1 MKIKLLVLAL
11 VTLAWSAGAVSAK
24 AATAA
29 SAAPLGATT
38 KPPPNPHKPSK
49 DEKDADKGQKEEA
62 KDAAA
67 AEKGAAHD
75 AAAADHAAAK
85 DAAATVKDAAKATKV
100 QTKAETKAARA
111 AAKELKFKRSM
122 QRLGYT
128 CRGGTTHV
136 FATVVSITPST
147 PGSPATETTP
157 EVLPTPPSMMIE
169 VVKGNSRGRLLI
181 GSETSITFTA
191 GTEVIRRGTMPGI
204 AGTLPV
210 GSTIMIDLR
219 LCTPPDTDLTDG
231 VSPTPVLVARKIFA
245 RV

>member
-1 MKIKLLVLAL
+1 MKLKLLVLAL
-11 VTLAWSAGAVSAK
+11 VTLAWSAGAATAK
-24 AATAA
+24 ATTAA
-29 SAAPLGATT
+29 SAAPFGAAT
-38 KPPPNPHKPSK
+38 KPPPKPPNPNKPSK
-49 DEKDADKGQKEEA
+49 DDKDAAKDEKGAA

-75 AAAADHAAAK
+75 AAAAEK
-85 DAAATVKDAAKATKV
+85 DAAATAKDAAKATKA
-100 QTKAETKAARA
+100 QTKAEIKAARA
-111 AAKELKFKRSM
+111 AAKELKFNRSM
-122 QRLGYT
+122 RSLGYT

-169 VVKGNSRGRLLI
+169 VTKGNVRGRLLV
-181 GSETSITFTA
+181 GTQTSITFTA
-191 GTEVIRRGTMPGI
+191 GTEVIRRGNMPGI
-204 AGTLPV
+204 AGTLPI

-219 LCTPPDTDLTDG
+219 SCTPPDTDPTDG
-231 VSPTPVLVARKIFA
+231 ISPEPVLVARKIFA